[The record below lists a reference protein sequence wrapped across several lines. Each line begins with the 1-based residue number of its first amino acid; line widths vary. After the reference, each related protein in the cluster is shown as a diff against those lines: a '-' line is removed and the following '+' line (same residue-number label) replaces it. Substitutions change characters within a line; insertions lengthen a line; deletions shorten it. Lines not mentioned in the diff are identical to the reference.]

1 MRGKM
6 IADWNKADLSSP
18 EGVRQFLEAVQYF
31 MDRPRRAAP
40 GRGLETRATKVQE
53 FTTPGDF
60 PTSAAEAIAR
70 FHQVDEPDLGWEQ
83 VFEGVDFTATA
94 KNGFDLV
101 DVSSGLS
108 FRAIA
113 PGEKAEVYKVSG
125 DKVTVN
131 FDLYGGA
138 LGWSKLW
145 FDDQEYWKIEDAAKE
160 FRAKWYANK
169 AQAHYDLISKS
180 RADADVSWQGGAS
193 DTKAVRDAETINS
206 ACAEIL
212 DELQGKG
219 FDVNANSR
227 FVVVAPVQLMARV
240 RNALNTSLINSGATE
255 LNFNV
260 SLAVTTR
267 LKTQDLSAADTS
279 HYFVVLPGRKLK
291 SGIRMDL
298 TVLSETDILAY
309 AETVAG
315 WGRYGAAAGE
325 TGQLRRCATS

>member
-1 MRGKM
+1 MHGKM
-6 IADWNKADLSSP
+6 IADWNKADLGSP
-18 EGVRQFLEAVQYF
+18 EGARQFLEAVQYF
-31 MDRPRRAAP
+31 MDRPRRAAEA
-40 GRGLETRATKVQE
+40 LRAKVQE
-53 FTTPGDF
+53 LTVPGDF
-60 PTSAAEAIAR
+60 PGSAAEAIAR

-83 VFEGVDFTATA
+83 VFEVVDFTATT

-145 FDDQEYWKIEDAAKE
+145 FDDQEYWKLEDAAKE

-169 AQAHYDLISKS
+169 AQAHYDLISQS
-180 RADADVSWQGGAS
+180 RADADVSWKGEAS
-193 DTKAVRDAETINS
+193 DPKAVRDAETINF
-206 ACAEIL
+206 ACAAIL
-212 DELQGKG
+212 GELEGKG

-227 FVVVAPVQLMARV
+227 FVVVAPIQLMARV
-240 RNALNTSLINSGATE
+240 RNALNTSLINSGATY

-260 SLAVTTR
+260 GLAVTTR

-291 SGIRMDL
+291 SGLRMEL

-315 WGRYGAAAGE
+315 WGRYGAGVGE

>member
-6 IADWNKADLSSP
+6 IADWKQVDLTCP
-18 EGVRQFLEAVQYF
+18 EGVRRFLEAVQYF
-31 MDRPRRAAP
+31 LDQPRRAAF
-40 GRGLETRATKVQE
+40 RRLNAVQE

-60 PTSAAEAIAR
+60 PADPVSALAR

-83 VFEGVDFTATA
+83 VFEVIDFTATN

-125 DKVTVN
+125 DKITVP

-160 FRAKWYANK
+160 FRTKWYANK
-169 AQAHYDLISKS
+169 AQAHYDLLSAS
-180 RADADVSWQGGAS
+180 RPDNDVSWQGAVS
-193 DTKAVRDAETINS
+193 ETKAVRDAETINY

-212 DELQGKG
+212 DELKAKG
-219 FDVNANSR
+219 FEVNPNSR
-227 FVVVAPVQLMARV
+227 FVVVAPVQLMARL
-240 RNALNTSLINSGATE
+240 RNALNTNLVNSGATE

-260 SLAVTTR
+260 GLAVTTR
-267 LKTQDLSAADTS
+267 LRTQDLSAADTS
-279 HYFVVLPGRKLK
+279 HYLVVLPGRKLK
-291 SGIRMDL
+291 SGNRMDL

-315 WGRYGAAAGE
+315 WGRYGAVVGE
-325 TGQLRRCATS
+325 NGQLRRCATS